1 MKKIVSVIAV
11 AFVSM
16 LVADHAQAQMKVGYI
31 SLGELIGAMP
41 ESKKA
46 DTAFN
51 DYRVSLQQ
59 QLAEYQSE
67 YYEQD
72 SLLRT
77 KDTLKFTKPQLEVK
91 RRNLLD
97 LQIKIQGF
105 NDQAQQAMQ
114 QKQQELLAPIQK
126 KALDAV
132 QAVAKENGYTYV
144 MSKEALFVSPP
155 ADDLTALVKK
165 KLGVK

>member
-11 AFVSM
+11 AFVAI
-16 LVADHAQAQMKVGYI
+16 LATNQVHAQTKIGYI
-31 SLGELIGAMP
+31 NLGELISVMP

-51 DYRVSLQQ
+51 EFRNSLQQ
-59 QLAEYQSE
+59 QLLEYQNE

-72 SLLRT
+72 SILKS
-77 KDTLKFTKPQLEVK
+77 KDTAKFTRPQLEVK

-97 LQIKIQGF
+97 LQIKLQGF
-105 NDQAQQAMQ
+105 NDQAQQQMQ

-126 KALDAV
+126 KAIDAI
-132 QAVAKENGYTYV
+132 QAVAKE
-144 MSKEALFVSPP
+144 S
-155 ADDLTALVKK
+155 
-165 KLGVK
+165 

>member
-16 LVADHAQAQMKVGYI
+16 LVANHAQAQMKVGFI
-31 SLGELIGAMP
+31 SLGELIGSMP

-59 QLAEYQSE
+59 QLAEYQNE

-132 QAVAKENGYTYV
+132 QAVAKENGYNYV
-144 MSKEALFVSPP
+144 MSKEALYVSPP
-155 ADDLTALVKK
+155 GDDLMALVKR